1 MADKETGRLLAD
13 LWSDVQQPAI
23 LWQAGAVAL
32 CLLVGYWGAK
42 LLRRPAPEGSSETL
56 KHGAAAFQRIAF
68 PLLSMFLLI
77 GARAVLARWHST
89 NLLSVAIPLVGAA
102 AGVRFAVYILRVT
115 FVRAGWVESFE
126 RAIVAIAWIAVAMH
140 ITGLLPHMIAWLSS
154 IEFSAGKEKLQLWTL
169 LTATFWV
176 IVALLVALWA
186 GSALEAKLMGAATLD
201 SSLRAVFARL
211 GKSALVVVAVLIVLP
226 LLGIDLTVLSVFG
239 GALGVGL
246 GLGLQKIASNYVSG
260 FIILLD
266 RSIRLNDVITAD
278 HQHGVVTRIKTRYV
292 VVRSPNGVESIIP
305 NDILVTT
312 TVVNHS
318 YTDKKVRIPL
328 KVQVAYNTQVEQAA
342 QALTEIASRQA
353 RVLRDPAP
361 TVHVISLADN
371 GVELELGVW
380 LADQEQG
387 TQDVRSAINL
397 AILNE
402 FRARGIEIPFPQRE
416 VRLLQQAPANAKRE

>member
-1 MADKETGRLLAD
+1 M
-13 LWSDVQQPAI
+13 V
-23 LWQAGAVAL
+23 
-32 CLLVGYWGAK
+32 
-42 LLRRPAPEGSSETL
+42 
-56 KHGAAAFQRIAF
+56 
-68 PLLSMFLLI
+68 
-77 GARAVLARWHST
+77 
-89 NLLSVAIPLVGAA
+89 
-102 AGVRFAVYILRVT
+102 
-115 FVRAGWVESFE
+115 
-126 RAIVAIAWIAVAMH
+126 
-140 ITGLLPHMIAWLSS
+140 AWLSS
-154 IEFSAGKEKLQLWTL
+154 SEFSAGKEKLQLWTL

>member
-1 MADKETGRLLAD
+1 MADNHAGRLLAD
-13 LWSDVQQPAI
+13 LLQDAAQPAI
-23 LWQAGAVAL
+23 LWQAGALAL
-32 CLLVGYWGAK
+32 CVLVAHWGAPILK
-42 LLRRPAPEGSSETL
+42 RRAPEGSTATL
-56 KHGAAAFQRIAF
+56 KYGAAAFHRIAF
-68 PLLSMFLLI
+68 PLLAMLLLI
-77 GARAVLARWHST
+77 AARALLARWHTT
-89 NLLSVAIPLVGAA
+89 NLLDVAIPLVGAL
-102 AGVRFAVYILRVT
+102 AGVRFAVYLIRVA
-115 FVRAGWVESFE
+115 FKEAGVGYFE
-126 RAIVAIAWIAVAMH
+126 RLIVAVVWIAVALH
-140 ITGLLPHMIAWLSS
+140 ITGLLPDIVQWLSG
-154 IEFSAGKEKLQLWTL
+154 IEFTAGKQKVQLWTVI
-169 LTATFWV
+169 TAAFWV
-176 IVALLVALWA
+176 VIALLIALWI
-186 GSALEAKLMGAATLD
+186 GSALEARLMEAQTLD

-211 GKSALVVVAVLIVLP
+211 GKSVLVVVAVLIVLP

-328 KVQVAYNTQVEQAA
+328 KVQVAYATQIEQAM
-342 QALTEIASRQA
+342 QLLTEIASRQA

-361 TVHVISLADN
+361 TVHVTNLADN
-371 GVELELGVW
+371 GIELELGVW
-380 LADQEQG
+380 LADQAQG
-387 TQDVRSAINL
+387 TQDVRSELNV

-402 FRARGIEIPFPQRE
+402 FRAREIEIPFPQRE
-416 VRLLQQAPANAKRE
+416 VRLLQQPPAN

>member
-1 MADKETGRLLAD
+1 
-13 LWSDVQQPAI
+13 
-23 LWQAGAVAL
+23 
-32 CLLVGYWGAK
+32 
-42 LLRRPAPEGSSETL
+42 
-56 KHGAAAFQRIAF
+56 
-68 PLLSMFLLI
+68 
-77 GARAVLARWHST
+77 
-89 NLLSVAIPLVGAA
+89 
-102 AGVRFAVYILRVT
+102 
-115 FVRAGWVESFE
+115 
-126 RAIVAIAWIAVAMH
+126 
-140 ITGLLPHMIAWLSS
+140 
-154 IEFSAGKEKLQLWTL
+154 
-169 LTATFWV
+169 
-176 IVALLVALWA
+176 
-186 GSALEAKLMGAATLD
+186 
-201 SSLRAVFARL
+201 
-211 GKSALVVVAVLIVLP
+211 
-226 LLGIDLTVLSVFG
+226 
-239 GALGVGL
+239 
-246 GLGLQKIASNYVSG
+246 VSG

-318 YTDKKVRIPL
+318 YTDKKVRVPL
-328 KVQVAYNTQVEQAA
+328 KVQVAYSTQVEQAA
-342 QALTEIASRQA
+342 QVLTEIASRQS

-361 TVHVISLADN
+361 TVHVINLADN

-416 VRLLQQAPANAKRE
+416 VRLLQQAPENGKRE

>member
-1 MADKETGRLLAD
+1 
-13 LWSDVQQPAI
+13 
-23 LWQAGAVAL
+23 
-32 CLLVGYWGAK
+32 
-42 LLRRPAPEGSSETL
+42 
-56 KHGAAAFQRIAF
+56 
-68 PLLSMFLLI
+68 
-77 GARAVLARWHST
+77 
-89 NLLSVAIPLVGAA
+89 
-102 AGVRFAVYILRVT
+102 
-115 FVRAGWVESFE
+115 
-126 RAIVAIAWIAVAMH
+126 
-140 ITGLLPHMIAWLSS
+140 
-154 IEFSAGKEKLQLWTL
+154 
-169 LTATFWV
+169 
-176 IVALLVALWA
+176 LWA

>member
-1 MADKETGRLLAD
+1 MADNHAGRLLAD
-13 LWSDVQQPAI
+13 LLADAVQPAI
-23 LWQAGAVAL
+23 LWQAGALAL
-32 CLLVGYWGAK
+32 CVLVAHWAAPM
-42 LLRRPAPEGSSETL
+42 LERRAPEGSSATL
-56 KHGAAAFQRIAF
+56 KHGAAAVDRIAF
-68 PLLSMFLLI
+68 PLLAMLLLI
-77 GARAVLARWHST
+77 AARALLVRWHTT
-89 NLLSVAIPLVGAA
+89 NLLHVAIPLVGAL
-102 AGVRFAVYILRVT
+102 AGVRFAVYLIHVV
-115 FVRAGWVESFE
+115 FKEAGWVGYFE
-126 RAIVAIAWIAVAMH
+126 RVIVTVVWIAVALH
-140 ITGLLPHMIAWLSS
+140 ITGLLPDIVEWLSG
-154 IEFSAGKEKLQLWTL
+154 IEFSAGKQKVQLWTVI
-169 LTATFWV
+169 TAAFWV
-176 IVALLVALWA
+176 VIALLIALWI
-186 GSALEAKLMGAATLD
+186 GSALEARLMAAHTLD

-211 GKSALVVVAVLIVLP
+211 GKSVLVVVAVLIVLP

-266 RSIRLNDVITAD
+266 RSIRLSDVITAD

-328 KVQVAYNTQVEQAA
+328 KVQVAYNTQIEQAV
-342 QALTEIASRQA
+342 QVLSEVALRQS

-361 TVHVISLADN
+361 TVHVINLADN
-371 GVELELGVW
+371 GIELELGVW

-402 FRARGIEIPFPQRE
+402 FRACGIEIPFPQRE
-416 VRLLQQAPANAKRE
+416 VRLLQQPPANAKRE

>member
-1 MADKETGRLLAD
+1 MADNHAGRLLAD
-13 LWSDVQQPAI
+13 LLADAVQPAI
-23 LWQAGAVAL
+23 LWQAGALAL
-32 CLLVGYWGAK
+32 CVLVAHWAAPM
-42 LLRRPAPEGSSETL
+42 LERRAPEGSSATF
-56 KHGAAAFQRIAF
+56 KHGAAAVDRIAF
-68 PLLSMFLLI
+68 PLLAMLLLI
-77 GARAVLARWHST
+77 AARALLARWHTT
-89 NLLSVAIPLVGAA
+89 NLLDVAIPLVGAL
-102 AGVRFAVYILRVT
+102 AGVRFAVYLIRVV
-115 FVRAGWVESFE
+115 FKEAGWVGYFE
-126 RAIVAIAWIAVAMH
+126 RVIVTVVWIAVALH
-140 ITGLLPHMIAWLSS
+140 ITGLLPDIVEWLSG
-154 IEFSAGKEKLQLWTL
+154 IEFSAGKQKVQLWTVI
-169 LTATFWV
+169 TAAFWV
-176 IVALLVALWA
+176 VIALLIALWI
-186 GSALEAKLMGAATLD
+186 GSALEARLMAAHTLD

-211 GKSALVVVAVLIVLP
+211 GKSVLVVVAVLVVLP
-226 LLGIDLTVLSVFG
+226 VLGIDLTVLSVFG

-318 YTDKKVRIPL
+318 YTDKKVRIAL
-328 KVQVAYNTQVEQAA
+328 KVQVAYNTQIEQAV
-342 QALTEIASRQA
+342 QVLSEIALRQS

-361 TVHVISLADN
+361 TVHVINLADN
-371 GVELELGVW
+371 GIELELGVW

-387 TQDVRSAINL
+387 TQDVRSGINL
-397 AILNE
+397 AVLNE

-416 VRLLQQAPANAKRE
+416 VRLLQLPPANGKRE

>member
-1 MADKETGRLLAD
+1 MADNHAGRLLAD
-13 LWSDVQQPAI
+13 LLADAGQPAI
-23 LWQAGAVAL
+23 LWQLGALAL
-32 CLLVGYWGAK
+32 CVLVAHWAAPM
-42 LLRRPAPEGSSETL
+42 LERRAPEGSSATL
-56 KHGAAAFQRIAF
+56 KHGAAAVDRIAF
-68 PLLSMFLLI
+68 PLLAMLLLI
-77 GARAVLARWHST
+77 AARALLVRWHTT
-89 NLLSVAIPLVGAA
+89 NLLHVAIPLVGAL
-102 AGVRFAVYILRVT
+102 AGVRFAVYLIHVV
-115 FVRAGWVESFE
+115 FKEAGWVGYFE
-126 RAIVAIAWIAVAMH
+126 RVIVAVVWIAVALH
-140 ITGLLPHMIAWLSS
+140 ITGLLPDIVEWLSG
-154 IEFSAGKEKLQLWTL
+154 IEFSAGKQKVQLWTVM
-169 LTATFWV
+169 TAAFWV
-176 IVALLVALWA
+176 VIALLIALWI
-186 GSALEAKLMGAATLD
+186 GSALEARLMAAHTLD

-211 GKSALVVVAVLIVLP
+211 GKSVLVVVAVLIVLP

-266 RSIRLNDVITAD
+266 RSIRLSDVITAD

-342 QALTEIASRQA
+342 QALTEIASRQS
-353 RVLRDPAP
+353 RVLREPAP
-361 TVHVISLADN
+361 TVHVMNLADN

-416 VRLLQQAPANAKRE
+416 VRLLQQAPENAKRE